1 MKRAA
6 FPLLL
11 TACTSLGPMPATTGI
26 SAMPLGRP
34 GVEGSIGVVPGFMAS
49 QAAQDKTGGAA
60 INNASFLLDVDR
72 WLPLKGLLVGG
83 RFFGKDGDTPLE
95 PYIGY
100 RRKLIDAVAIG
111 VVGFGSTKRRDTQ
124 AATYHGVRLG
134 GEAMAD
140 VKFYSPNEYLQL
152 HAQGAVSVTRILASG
167 VYCIDP
173 ATGAGEDCSQDTTQN
188 TVISGKFVGVYPA
201 ATAMLSVDVGG
212 KREGVLSSVRLSLLG
227 SAGQMP
233 LVSFGDEHDTGMYY
247 QLGASI
253 TVGVGIGRPPQPE

>member
-1 MKRAA
+1 MNRAGL
-6 FPLLL
+6 PLVL
-11 TACTSLGPMPATTGI
+11 TACTSLGPMPATTGV
-26 SAMPLGRP
+26 SAIPLGRP
-34 GVEGSIGVVPGFMAS
+34 GVEGAIGVVPGFMAS
-49 QAAQDKTGGAA
+49 QAAQDKAGSVA

-72 WLPLKGLLVGG
+72 WLPAKGLLIGG
-83 RFFGKDGDTPLE
+83 RIFGKDGDTPFE
-95 PYIGY
+95 PTIGY
-100 RRKLIDAVAIG
+100 RRRLIDAVAIG

-140 VKFYSPNEYLQL
+140 VKLYSPNEYVQL
-152 HAQGAVSVTRILASG
+152 HAQGAVSVTHILASG

-173 ATGAGEDCSQDTTQN
+173 ATGAGEDCKQDTTQN

-201 ATAMLSVDVGG
+201 ATATLSVDVGG
-212 KREGVLSSVRLSLLG
+212 KREGVFNSIRLSLLG

-233 LVSFGDEHDTGMYY
+233 LVMFGAEHDTGMYY

-253 TVGVGIGRPPQPE
+253 SVGVGLGRPPQPE